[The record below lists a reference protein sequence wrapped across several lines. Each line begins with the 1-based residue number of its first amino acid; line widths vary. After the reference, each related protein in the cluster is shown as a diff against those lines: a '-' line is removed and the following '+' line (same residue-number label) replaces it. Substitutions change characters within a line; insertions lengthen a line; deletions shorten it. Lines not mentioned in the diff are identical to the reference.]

1 MLVYRICKERYA
13 NDLSGEGAKRFGGRW
28 NKIGTPL
35 VYTSCFASLAVLELM
50 VHFSR
55 NEIQFPFV
63 ISCLEVDA
71 QYAILEER
79 LLPQNWKQL
88 HHNSVLHGITNDWI
102 IQNNSVALKVPSAI
116 LPIEQNVLLNPL
128 HHDFKKVKIKWQRK
142 FFFDERFFV

>member
-55 NEIQFPFV
+55 NEIRFPFV
-63 ISCLEVDA
+63 ISCMEVDA

-88 HHNSVLHGITNDWI
+88 HQNSVLHGITNDWI
-102 IQNNSVALKVPSAI
+102 VQNKTVALKVPSAI